1 MKQQFYSNGKLL
13 IIGEYVVLDGANA
26 LALPTKFGQSLAIES
41 IEEPVIKWKSFDT
54 KQIVWFEEIFSI
66 NEIASPLKKRA
77 GKDTKF
83 TKRILQ
89 ILSEAKK
96 LNPDFLNGK
105 TGFKVTTKLDFERD
119 WGLGSSSTLINNI
132 ASWAKVNAFKLSE
145 ATFGGSG
152 YDIAAAQNN
161 CPIVFSNA
169 NNSIQIKSHPLDWNF
184 TNQLFFIH
192 LNKKQ
197 NSRDGIAIYQ
207 SQKKNNALPI
217 AEINSITTKIID
229 CKSLSDF
236 ITLITKHEEIISKVI
251 QQKPIKEILFSDYNG
266 AIKSLGAWGG
276 DFILVTGEVEDMDYF
291 RKKGYETILS
301 YREMIL

>member
-1 MKQQFYSNGKLL
+1 L
-13 IIGEYVVLDGANA
+13 ITGEYLVLDGANA
-26 LALPTKFGQSLAIES
+26 LALPTKFGQSLIVEE

-54 KQIVWFEEIFSI
+54 NEIVWFEELFSI
-66 NEIASPLKKRA
+66 NEIASPHKKKAR
-77 GKDTKF
+77 KDTKF

-96 LNPDFLNGK
+96 LNPDFLYNK
-105 TGFKVTTKLDFERD
+105 TGFKITTKLDFERD

-132 ASWAKVNAFKLSE
+132 ASWAKVNAFKLSQ

-169 NNSIQIKSHPLDWNF
+169 NNSIQIKSQLLDWNF
-184 TNQLFFIH
+184 TDQLFFIH

-207 SQKKNNALPI
+207 SQKKINALPI
-217 AEINSITTKIID
+217 AEINSITTKFID
-229 CKSLSDF
+229 CDSLSEF

-251 QQKPIKEILFSDYNG
+251 QQKPIKEILFSDYKG

-276 DFILVTGEVEDMDYF
+276 DFILATGEVEDMNYF